1 MEVILA
7 LDTSTGS
14 SAAVVD
20 PGGAV
25 RAERTVRDS
34 RRHAEAVGEII
45 RAVLADSGIRA
56 AHVTGVA
63 VGTGPGPFTGLRVGI
78 AAGRVFALGA
88 GARLLPVVSHDALA
102 LERYERA
109 GRSAPAGGALSLTT
123 DARRRE
129 RYRSAYAGLDAA
141 GLPIRSSGPELV
153 AAPLGEEGGRWDA
166 EWVSAAFVGR
176 WAARA
181 LAAGRDFPAAEA
193 LYLRSPDVTMSAAN
207 TGARRVGA

>member
-1 MEVILA
+1 MLLA
-7 LDTSTGS
+7 LDTSAGS
-14 SAAVVD
+14 SAAIVD

-25 RAERTVRDS
+25 RAERTLRDS
-34 RRHAEAVGEII
+34 RRHAEAIGELL
-45 RAVLADSGIRA
+45 RDVLAEAGIRA

-63 VGTGPGPFTGLRVGI
+63 VGIGPGPFTGLRVGI

-88 GARLLPVVSHDALA
+88 GTRLLPVVSHDALA
-102 LERYERA
+102 LEWAERYE
-109 GRSAPAGGALSLTT
+109 GPLILTT

-129 RYRSAYAGLDAA
+129 RYRSAYAGLDAE

-153 AAPLGEEGGRWDA
+153 PAAELSEDEERWDA

-176 WAARA
+176 WAALA
-181 LAAGRDFPAAEA
+181 LAAGRDLPAADA

-207 TGARRVGA
+207 ASARPVGR

>member
-1 MEVILA
+1 VLLA
-7 LDTSTGS
+7 LDTSAGS

-25 RAERTVRDS
+25 RAERSVQDS
-34 RRHAEAVGEII
+34 RRHAEVIGELIEGVLADAGI
-45 RAVLADSGIRA
+45 RAV
-56 AHVTGVA
+56 HVAGVA

-102 LERYERA
+102 LERD
-109 GRSAPAGGALSLTT
+109 GGPLILTT

-129 RYRSAYAGLDAA
+129 RYRSAYAGLDAD
-141 GLPIRSSGPELV
+141 GLPIRGSGPEIV
-153 AAPLGEEGGRWDA
+153 TAADLPEGEARWDA

-181 LAAGRDFPAAEA
+181 LAVGRAFPEADA
-193 LYLRSPDVTMSAAN
+193 LYLRSPDVTVSAAN
-207 TGARRVGA
+207 AGARPVTR